1 MNFKIS
7 LKWRIF
13 VHSLNITHYSRD
25 LGKCGIFG
33 GWSRLGAGRVDDEAE
48 TREGAAEQLAV
59 IGALQDGGGEFLL
72 GIEVESVALELVG
85 DFLELEKDRVV
96 QLVDLVKEGLPVKS
110 GRVGCGGR
118 CQVGVGGGR

>member
-1 MNFKIS
+1 MERWWSVDWLVNLKIS
-7 LKWRIF
+7 LKWCIL

-33 GWSRLGAGRVDDEAE
+33 GWSRLGAGSVDDETE

-72 GIEVESVALELVG
+72 GIEVEGVALEFVG
-85 DFLELEKDRVV
+85 DFLELEKYRVV
-96 QLVDLVKEGLPVKS
+96 
-110 GRVGCGGR
+110 
-118 CQVGVGGGR
+118 

>member
-1 MNFKIS
+1 MVNLKIN
-7 LKWRIF
+7 LKWCIF

-48 TREGAAEQLAV
+48 TGEGATEQLAV

-96 QLVDLVKEGLPVKS
+96 
-110 GRVGCGGR
+110 
-118 CQVGVGGGR
+118 

>member
-1 MNFKIS
+1 MERWWLVDRAVDWSVNLKIS

-33 GWSRLGAGRVDDEAE
+33 GWSRLGAGSVDDEAE

-59 IGALQDGGGEFLL
+59 IGTLQDSGGEFLL
-72 GIEVESVALELVG
+72 RIEVEGVALECVG

-96 QLVDLVKEGLPVKS
+96 
-110 GRVGCGGR
+110 
-118 CQVGVGGGR
+118 